1 MATVSSHDETTGA
14 EQYDQLALEVLDHLA
29 SGEFEYVKHWFGPDA
44 EPPADELPDVWEQ
57 ITTLF
62 GEYEDAAVV
71 ADPPVPEM
79 AEDVEASTVV
89 HLRLELQGS
98 TFGVAV
104 GFEDGLVTAF
114 GLGKADDRLVDKLS
128 TTLTAG
134 KVVARR
140 AVGDGVALVRDRLP
154 GTNTGPQTPEDRRE
168 AAVETVHRLAD
179 GEYEAI
185 HNSLTPET
193 KEMLPPEQI
202 ETAACSSDIRDGFE
216 GIEKVEYDDEAATAY
231 VTFETTDKRF
241 LCTVPFGEY
250 GRFKGLLLGPP
261 DKGRLDEYEPPSY
274 VDDDAFVER
283 EFPVGVDRSL
293 DGRLAVPRGVEQ
305 HPAAVIVH
313 GSGASNMDGSTGA
326 NKPYRDLATG
336 LATRGI
342 ATLRYHKRPLTDET
356 LSPEDRVVGDA
367 VDAVERLQADPAVD
381 PDRVFVVG
389 HSLGGSLA
397 PKIAAD
403 AEAAGVVALAGANGD
418 TLELLL
424 DQVERLAERDRTD
437 TSVEEAE
444 EIVRRIRAGDVAAD
458 EQILGYPGGF
468 WEFLRDYDVNA
479 FVEDARPMLACHAG
493 HDWKVADK
501 EFENWQAVAD
511 ETRRYPECNHLFIPV
526 DEDEDVFDAGQTT
539 GHPVESLVADV
550 ARFVKQ
556 A

>member
-1 MATVSSHDETTGA
+1 MATMSSHDGTAGA

-57 ITTLF
+57 VTALF
-62 GEYEDAAVV
+62 GEYEDATVV

-79 AEDVEASTVV
+79 AEDAEASTVV

-114 GLGKADDRLVDKLS
+114 GLRKADDRLVDKLS

-140 AVGDGVALVRDRLP
+140 AVGDGAALVRDRLP
-154 GTNTGPQTPEDRRE
+154 TASTGPQTPEDRRE

-185 HNSLTPET
+185 HDSLVPEA
-193 KEMLPPEQI
+193 KEQLPPEQL
-202 ETAACSSDIRDGFE
+202 EMTACSSDIRDGFE
-216 GIEKVEYDDEAATAY
+216 GIEEVEYDDEAATAY

-241 LCTVPFGEY
+241 SCTVPFDEY
-250 GRFKGLLLGPP
+250 GRLKGLLLGPP
-261 DKGRLDEYEPPSY
+261 ESGRLDEYEPPAY
-274 VDDDAFVER
+274 DDDDAFVER
-283 EFPVGVDRSL
+283 DFPVGVDGSL

-305 HPAAVIVH
+305 YPAAVIVH
-313 GSGASNMDGSTGA
+313 GSGMSDKDGTSGA
-326 NKPYRDLATG
+326 NKPYRDMATG

-342 ATLRYHKRPLTDET
+342 ATLRYDKRPLTDET
-356 LSPEDRVVGDA
+356 LSPEERIVGDA
-367 VDAVERLQADPAVD
+367 VDAAERLQADPAVD
-381 PDRVFVVG
+381 PDRVFVLG
-389 HSLGGSLA
+389 HSLGGTLA
-397 PKIAAD
+397 PKIAAE
-403 AEAAGVVALAGANGD
+403 AGAAGAVALAGANGD
-418 TLELLL
+418 ALELLL

-437 TSVEEAE
+437 TSVEEAKE
-444 EIVRRIRAGDVAAD
+444 MVRRIRAGDVAAD

-468 WEFLRDYDVNA
+468 WEFLRDYDVDA
-479 FVEDARPMLACHAG
+479 FVEDARPVLACHAG
-493 HDWKVADK
+493 HDWRVADG

-511 ETRRYPECNHLFIPV
+511 ETRQYPECNHLFVPV
-526 DEDEDVFDAGQTT
+526 DSDEDIVDAMGAI
-539 GHPVESLVADV
+539 GHPTEAVVADM
-550 ARFVKQ
+550 AKFIEQ